1 VTREGPFKLT
11 AWAEEYFC
19 VGPVDAEAGAI
30 DVELLLVAH
39 SDEDNPAYEWLPS
52 RYHAGLGENQGCAEC
67 HSAGGGTAL
76 PFTLPVDEWQLD
88 AHSQSAT
95 NPRFLTMYL
104 GTDVNGNQSPMTR
117 YGYSRDY
124 SGCIP
129 LECGHHRSD
138 LEGCLPSVRPT
149 PLHSDFFCDQL
160 QQPVQALFAL
170 LRSAK
175 RLE

>member
-1 VTREGPFKLT
+1 MTSEGPFKLT
-11 AWAEEYFC
+11 AWAEGYFC
-19 VGPVDAEAGAI
+19 VGPVDAEAGAT

-67 HSAGGGTAL
+67 HSAGGTAL

-124 SGCIP
+124 GRFP
-129 LECGHHRSD
+129 LRPD
-138 LEGCLPSVRPT
+138 PSQPYYGPGYKLDFPETAGNCAACHT
-149 PLHSDFFCDQL
+149 PAAAVNASYGTDPHAAQ
-160 QQPVQALFAL
+160 
-170 LRSAK
+170 R
-175 RLE
+175 RT